1 LPKTNLIMT
10 AIKFGT
16 DGWRA
21 IIAQEYTVDNVK
33 RVAEG
38 TGRWMLSRGMKQVA
52 IGHDTRFAG
61 ELFAET
67 SARVFGALGIKVQL
81 AKGFVSTP
89 MVSLATHKTGSD
101 LGVVITASHNPP
113 SYNGFKLKSH
123 LGGPLAP
130 AQITEVEDLIPEH
143 CALNLPDL
151 DTMKAK
157 GLLEYVDME
166 TMYIN
171 HVKANFD
178 LAAIHKANIPMA
190 FDAMY
195 GAGQNVMR
203 ALFPE
208 AYLLH
213 CEYNPSFMG
222 QAPEPIHRNLTALS
236 TLLANSD
243 GIALGLANDGD
254 ADRIGMYDQDGNFV
268 DSHHILLLLL
278 LYMHRYKG
286 EKGKVVITFSVTD
299 KMKKMAEIFGLECEV
314 TKIGFKYIAEIM
326 SAEDVIVGGEESGGL
341 AVKGHI
347 PERDGI
353 WIGIM
358 ILEFMAKTGKSLK
371 ELIQEVYDLVGP
383 FASDRDDLHIKESQ
397 KQDIIAACKNGSY
410 KAFGSYTVES
420 TEDLDGFK
428 FNLGNEQWV
437 MIRPSG
443 TEPVLRVYAQAD
455 DQAAVRRILDA
466 ARQTLLG

>member
-1 LPKTNLIMT
+1 MT

-38 TGRWMLSRGMKQVA
+38 TARWMLQQGMKQVA

-61 ELFAET
+61 QLFAET
-67 SARVFGALGIKVQL
+67 SARVFGALGIKVML
-81 AKGFVSTP
+81 AKGYVSTP
-89 MVSLATHKTGSD
+89 MVSLATARTGSG

-130 AQITEVEDLIPEH
+130 AQISEVEDLIPEH
-143 CALNLPDL
+143 CALELPEL
-151 DTMKAK
+151 DELQSK
-157 GLLEYVDME
+157 GLLEYVNME
-166 TMYIN
+166 QMYLD
-171 HVKANFD
+171 HVYANFD
-178 LAAIHKANIPMA
+178 LDAIRKANIPMA

-203 ALFPE
+203 TLLPDAH
-208 AYLLH
+208 LLH

-222 QAPEPIHRNLTALS
+222 QAPEPIHRNLSELS
-236 TLLANSD
+236 QLIANSPD
-243 GIALGLANDGD
+243 IALGLANDGD
-254 ADRIGMYDQDGNFV
+254 ADRIGMYDQDGRFV

-278 LYMHRYKG
+278 LYLYRYKG
-286 EKGKVVITFSVTD
+286 ERGKVVVTFSVTD
-299 KMKKMAEIFGLECEV
+299 KMKKMAEVFGLDCEV

-326 SAEDVIVGGEESGGL
+326 SKEDVIVGGEESGGL

-347 PERDGI
+347 PERDGV
-353 WIGIM
+353 WIGLM
-358 ILEFMAKTGKSLK
+358 ILEFMAKTGKSLQQ
-371 ELIQEVYDLVGP
+371 LIEEVYEIVGP
-383 FASDRDDLHIKESQ
+383 FASDRDDLHLRESQ
-397 KQDIIAACKNGSY
+397 KQDIIAACKSNAY
-410 KAFGSYTVES
+410 KAFGAYTVES

-428 FNLGNEQWV
+428 FNLGEERWV

-443 TEPVLRVYAQAD
+443 TEPVLRVYAQAA
-455 DQAAVRRILDA
+455 DQVAVRQILDA

>member
-1 LPKTNLIMT
+1 MT

-38 TGRWMLSRGMKQVA
+38 TARWMLQQGMKQVA

-61 ELFAET
+61 QLFAET
-67 SARVFGALGIKVQL
+67 SARVFGALGIKVVL
-81 AKGFVSTP
+81 AKGYVSTP
-89 MVSLATHKTGSD
+89 MVSLATARTGSG

-130 AQITEVEDLIPEH
+130 AQISEVEDLIPEQ
-143 CALNLPDL
+143 CALELPEL
-151 DTMKAK
+151 DELQSK
-157 GLLEYVDME
+157 GLLEYVNME
-166 TMYIN
+166 QMYLD
-171 HVKANFD
+171 HVYANFD
-178 LAAIHKANIPMA
+178 LDAIRKAKIPMA

-203 ALFPE
+203 TLFPD
-208 AYLLH
+208 ARLLH

-222 QAPEPIHRNLTALS
+222 QAPEPIHRNLSELS
-236 TLLANSD
+236 QLIANSPD
-243 GIALGLANDGD
+243 IALGLANDGD
-254 ADRIGMYDQDGNFV
+254 ADRIGMYDQDGRFV

-278 LYMHRYKG
+278 LYLYRYKG
-286 EKGKVVITFSVTD
+286 ERGKVVVTFSVTD
-299 KMKKMAEIFGLECEV
+299 KMKKMAQVFGLDCEV

-326 SAEDVIVGGEESGGL
+326 SKEDVIVGGEESGGL

-347 PERDGI
+347 PERDGV
-353 WIGIM
+353 WIGLM
-358 ILEFMAKTGKSLK
+358 ILEFMAKTGKSLQQ
-371 ELIQEVYDLVGP
+371 LIEEVYEVVGP
-383 FASDRDDLHIKESQ
+383 FASDRDDLHLRESQ
-397 KQDIIAACKNGSY
+397 KQDIIAACKSNAF
-410 KAFGSYTVES
+410 KAFGPYTVES

-428 FNLGNEQWV
+428 FNLGEERWV

-443 TEPVLRVYAQAD
+443 TEPVLRVYAQAAD
-455 DQAAVRRILDA
+455 MAAVRHILDA

>member
-1 LPKTNLIMT
+1 MT

-38 TGRWMLSRGMKQVA
+38 TGRWMLQRGMKQVA

-61 ELFAET
+61 QLFAET
-67 SARVFGALGIKVQL
+67 SARVFGALGIKVKL

-89 MVSLATHKTGSD
+89 MVSLATFKTGSD

-130 AQITEVEDLIPEH
+130 AQITEVENMIPEQ
-143 CALNLPDL
+143 CALALPEL
-151 DTMKAK
+151 DAMQAQ

-166 TMYIN
+166 TMYLD
-171 HVKANFD
+171 HVKAGFD
-178 LAAIHKANIPMA
+178 LQTIYNAKIPMA

-203 ALFPE
+203 TLFPD
-208 AYLLH
+208 AHLLH

-222 QAPEPIHRNLTALS
+222 QAPEPIHRNLSELS
-236 TLLANSD
+236 SLVAKSP

-286 EKGKVVITFSVTD
+286 EKGKVVVTFSVTD
-299 KMKKMAEIFGLECEV
+299 KMKKMAQIFGLDCEV

-326 SAEDVIVGGEESGGL
+326 AEEDVIVGGEESGGL

-353 WIGIM
+353 WIGLMIM
-358 ILEFMAKTGKSLK
+358 EFMAKTGKSLK
-371 ELIQEVYDLVGP
+371 QLIQEVYDVVGP

-397 KQDIIAACKNGSY
+397 KQDIIAACKNGAY
-410 KAFGSYTVES
+410 KAFGTYSVES
-420 TEDLDGFK
+420 VEDLDGFK

-443 TEPVLRVYAQAD
+443 TEPVLRVYAQAAD
-455 DQAAVRRILDA
+455 MAAVRRILDA
-466 ARQTLLG
+466 TRETLLG